1 MLIVIG
7 RVACAEGKR
16 DELIGLMR
24 EMQDASRAEPG
35 CLRYGFYAAVD
46 DPDEFIAVEEWE
58 SVAALRDHFS
68 TDSLARFAAGL
79 GEAVARR
86 PELAI
91 HSIGAT
97 NQFPDLEG
105 LEQ

>member
-1 MLIVIG
+1 M
-7 RVACAEGKR
+7 
-16 DELIGLMR
+16 
-24 EMQDASRAEPG
+24 
-35 CLRYGFYAAVD
+35 
-46 DPDEFIAVEEWE
+46 AVEVWEW
-58 SVAALRDHFS
+58 VAALRDHFS

-79 GEAVARR
+79 SEAVARR

-91 HSIGAT
+91 HSIGET